1 MSEFFPAS
9 AQQRANQPIIFHS
22 CLVIAILFSAL
33 ILEGCGGIAKS
44 QSGMGG
50 NGDPQSLTISAT
62 LPSATV
68 GTAYSGVV
76 NVSGGTAPYSFS
88 LASGQLP
95 TGVALGPGSGAISGT
110 PSENGSF
117 NFAIAASDSKGL
129 STQGA
134 MQISVAPKQQQG
146 NTFSNLQSSTGWN
159 QAGQGPPDFQDCNPC
174 GPQITFSM
182 QQGIGS
188 PSMSGSATQFNIG
201 GTGPYW
207 DVLFFNHL
215 IGPYSSQG
223 MPDSNHTIVP
233 TLHNFTYDADFYGTD
248 LNLSQVLEFDINQ
261 FFDDMGFIWG
271 TQCRIAGGN
280 GWDIWD
286 NVNSRWVHTGFSCYP
301 NSNAWNHVTI
311 QVQRTSD
318 NKLWYQT
325 ITLNG
330 VTNNI
335 NQYYDPGSAPGWY
348 GVTVNY
354 QMDGNSKQS
363 AYSTY
368 LDNFSLTY
376 E

>member
-1 MSEFFPAS
+1 MSQSFPAS
-9 AQQRANQPIIFHS
+9 AHQRTNQAIFFHS
-22 CLVIAILFSAL
+22 CLVVAILFSAL
-33 ILEGCGGIAKS
+33 ILEGCGGIAAS
-44 QSGMGG
+44 QSAG
-50 NGDPQSLTISAT
+50 NQKPQSLTLSAT
-62 LPSATV
+62 LPAATV
-68 GTAYSGVV
+68 GSAYSGVV
-76 NVSGGTAPYSFS
+76 NVSGGTAPYAFS

-95 TGVALGPGSGAISGT
+95 TGVTLGADSGAISGT

-117 NFAIAASDSKGL
+117 NFAISVSDSKGL
-129 STQGA
+129 SQQGA
-134 MQISVAPKQQQG
+134 MEISVAPKQQQG
-146 NTFSNLQSSTGWN
+146 KTFSSLQSSTGWN

-182 QQGIGS
+182 EQGIGS

-233 TLHNFTYDADFYGTD
+233 TLHNFTYDAYFYGTN
-248 LNLSQVLEFDINQ
+248 LNLSQALEFDINQ
-261 FFDDMGFIWG
+261 FFDNLGFIWG

-286 NVNSRWVHTGFSCYP
+286 NVNSRWIHTGIPCYP
-301 NSNAWNHVTI
+301 NSNAWNHVAI

-354 QMDGNSKQS
+354 QMDGNSKQA

>member
-1 MSEFFPAS
+1 MSESFPAS
-9 AQQRANQPIIFHS
+9 AQQRANQAIIFHS

-33 ILEGCGGIAKS
+33 ILERVRRDCEPRRA
-44 QSGMGG
+44 QGG
-50 NGDPQSLTISAT
+50 NRDPQSLTISAT

-76 NVSGGTAPYSFS
+76 NVSGGTAPY
-88 LASGQLP
+88 ASRWHQ
-95 TGVALGPGSGAISGT
+95 GSCPPAWLLRRGAERFQGRLRKTAISI
-110 PSENGSF
+110 SQSRSRIRRDYLKQGS
-117 NFAIAASDSKGL
+117 
-129 STQGA
+129 

-233 TLHNFTYDADFYGTD
+233 TLHNFTYDAYFYGTD

-261 FFDDMGFIWG
+261 FFDNMGFIWG
-271 TQCRIAGGN
+271 TQCRVAGGN

-286 NVNSRWVHTGFSCYP
+286 NVNSHWVHTGFSCYP